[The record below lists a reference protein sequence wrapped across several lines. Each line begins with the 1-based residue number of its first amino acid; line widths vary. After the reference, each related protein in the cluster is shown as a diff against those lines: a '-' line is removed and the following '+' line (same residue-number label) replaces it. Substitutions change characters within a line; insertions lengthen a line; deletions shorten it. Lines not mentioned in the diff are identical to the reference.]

1 MLSRDRTANVHPN
14 HSMRHVCCSAS
25 LLTTGQSRERVFSV
39 IIILG
44 QCGQTKTRTQ
54 PIGLLGRIN
63 KPAFV
68 FIIQMGLSTMY
79 R

>member
-1 MLSRDRTANVHPN
+1 MSVVLQRCR
-14 HSMRHVCCSAS
+14 RH
-25 LLTTGQSRERVFSV
+25 TGQSKERVFSV

-79 R
+79 VHTYV